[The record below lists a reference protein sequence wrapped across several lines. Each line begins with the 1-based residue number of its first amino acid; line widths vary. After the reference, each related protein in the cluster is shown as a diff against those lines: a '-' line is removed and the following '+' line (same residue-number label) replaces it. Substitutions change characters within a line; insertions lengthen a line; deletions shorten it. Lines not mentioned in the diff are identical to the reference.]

1 MNMQLFRYLKVA
13 QVTQNAI
20 IQKINNVKYVQDY
33 SRLFKNVLF
42 PMTCTY

>member
-20 IQKINNVKYVQDY
+20 IEKRNNVKYVQDY
-33 SRLFKNVLF
+33 SGLFKNVHF
-42 PMTCTY
+42 PMTCLC